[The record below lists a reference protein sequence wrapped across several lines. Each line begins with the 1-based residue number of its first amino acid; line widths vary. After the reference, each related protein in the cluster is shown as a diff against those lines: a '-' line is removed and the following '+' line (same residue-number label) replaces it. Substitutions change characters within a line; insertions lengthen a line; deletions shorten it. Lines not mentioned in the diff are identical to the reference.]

1 MIRKYIVIH
10 KNKKSGH
17 FIDNK
22 KIAPCTIHTFIR
34 ETIRR
39 NNWKE
44 SQIETQHSCIINK

>member
-1 MIRKYIVIH
+1 MIRKYTVTH

-22 KIAPCTIHTFIR
+22 KIAPWTIDTFIR

-44 SQIETQHSCIINK
+44 SQIEIQDSCIINK